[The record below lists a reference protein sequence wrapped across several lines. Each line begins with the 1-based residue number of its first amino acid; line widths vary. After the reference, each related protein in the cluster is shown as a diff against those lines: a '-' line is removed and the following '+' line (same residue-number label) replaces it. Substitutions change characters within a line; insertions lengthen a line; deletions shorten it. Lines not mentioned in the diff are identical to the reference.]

1 LFFTGVTPQ
10 PPANCC
16 IIEHLKG
23 LEDGYI
29 EGLEPFFTG
38 VTPQPPANYCI
49 IEHMKVLEDGYIE
62 RLEAVGGV
70 TGKLK

>member
-1 LFFTGVTPQ
+1 MKV
-10 PPANCC
+10 
-16 IIEHLKG
+16 

-29 EGLEPFFTG
+29 EGLELFFTG

-62 RLEAVGGV
+62 RLEEVDGV